1 MVSWILLHDCKTA
14 LRKKFRNFTGCRMFL
29 LVQLCFFDVAVKTT
43 IVGYCMYEKT
53 CLSISNI
60 IINYRVW
67 YSGVIKS
74 RRFDSSIEILIITTA
89 QPVWHRRG
97 NLKLLMQEKILVD
110 SSCVCVCVCVRERE
124 REARGNNCHNTIF
137 RTLVVIRGITEHFL
151 MFIFVFCST
160 VIISVTGVT
169 QVVT

>member
-1 MVSWILLHDCKTA
+1 MVELNPPPWSMTARLHCE
-14 LRKKFRNFTGCRMFL
+14 RNFTGCRLFII
-29 LVQLCFFDVAVKTT
+29 VQLCFFDVAVKTT

-74 RRFDSSIEILIITTA
+74 RRFNSSTEISIITTA

-97 NLKLLMQEKILVD
+97 NLKLLIQEKILVD
-110 SSCVCVCVCVRERE
+110 SSCVCVCVCVCERE
-124 REARGNNCHNTIF
+124 RRGVIIVTIRYF
-137 RTLVVIRGITEHFL
+137 GPLLSWEEWITERNTFSS
-151 MFIFVFCST
+151 FILVFCST
-160 VIISVTGVT
+160 VIISKWPE
-169 QVVT
+169 